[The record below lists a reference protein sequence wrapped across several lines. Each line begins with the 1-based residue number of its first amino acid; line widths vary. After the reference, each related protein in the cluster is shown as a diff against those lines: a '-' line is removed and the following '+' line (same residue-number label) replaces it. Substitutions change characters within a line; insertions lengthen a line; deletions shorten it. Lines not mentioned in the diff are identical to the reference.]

1 MLKRSSEAAPSLY
14 SWDLAV
20 SVVSG
25 PKSFN
30 RSSLVKIPSHT
41 IFLLLRGKNQ

>member
-1 MLKRSSEAAPSLY
+1 MLKRSSEAPPSLY

-25 PKSFN
+25 PKFLN
-30 RSSLVKIPSHT
+30 RSSRVKIPSHA
-41 IFLLLRGKNQ
+41 IFLLLRAENQ